1 MKRKWEQER
10 AGTSHAVMDD
20 FDVFL
25 NHRGPDVKATFVAH
39 LEEALRCAGFR
50 PFLDA
55 RSLMKGNPALQ
66 SIDQALDMA
75 NVHVA
80 VVSKRYAESKYCL
93 KELVAMMRSGKPV
106 IPVFYDV
113 EPVDLRW
120 VENGPFAGAFEKHKS
135 RGRTATKLQEW
146 RDALQAL
153 SEVTGFRSADYK
165 RDEALLKRDVV
176 NEVSR
181 LTPSNQPVEVEQ
193 FRVGLKGSV
202 KGCIQILED
211 MGAGPGMLGLV
222 GMGGIGKTTLA
233 REIYN
238 HFVAQRRF
246 KHMTFLEIR
255 RDSSTSNVQVRPTQS
270 MDLRKQLL
278 WDLLSVPDNSSKSNY
293 SSWFQ
298 KLSTL
303 GPVFIAVDDVH
314 KLGQFEELIPFTSAL
329 HPDSRIVV
337 TSRDRGVLNTIAG
350 KSKFNHHV
358 FNVCPLEWKEANV
371 LFNWHA
377 FQAKEAAKG
386 YESVAEDVVRAC
398 SGVPLALKV
407 VGSSLFGM
415 QLDGD
420 LETIWREAV
429 IELRKNRDVM
439 DVLRWS
445 YDSLPES
452 EKHMFLDIT
461 CLFHGKSKE
470 EAFAYW
476 GSCKD
481 CMSCRGVPARHISLR
496 NLINKNLLMSSP
508 DFRRR
513 GVFKVHDLLKELGQE
528 IAVKTKRHFVNC
540 RDAEAIVIKNQGS
553 ENTMGLYL
561 EGSKIQEFEAEN
573 FTSMPN
579 LHYLQLPRGC
589 KVNGDFRSMPG
600 ELRWLRWQ
608 AMPYT
613 HIPTGLNLSLLIKLD
628 FSNSTNLA
636 KLWTKS
642 NNSLESC
649 SNLLHLNL
657 EGCTSITRL
666 PDSMGQSIQVL
677 RLSSCEKLEMLP
689 PSIQHLKG
697 LRYLELRACTSLKAL
712 PDCIG
717 ALSNLEFLDAHG
729 CTSLQALPTSIGLLS
744 SLQELY
750 IEANPGCQISS
761 EDIGIGSA
769 WTRLQDLRLTNCCG
783 LGSRLDYDAMKSLW
797 KLVLED
803 SALTELPESMMGKLT
818 RLQYLDIE
826 CERLQ
831 CLPNSI
837 GDLKMLRTLYLCQ
850 CHNLT
855 RLPKSLGAISSLE
868 CLIIMCCPIRKLPK
882 SLGLLPKLHRL
893 SIRDCKNLQ
902 KLPSSIRF
910 PQSLQEFEFVNCG
923 SREAMGAS
931 STGLQDLLEC
941 GALETLRIQ
950 DSTFTEVVESLGQ
963 SVPLDQ
969 LTVGCERLQCLPN
982 SFGYLKKLRTL
993 ELSGCLHL
1001 TRLPKNLG
1009 AITSLECLIIMCCPI
1024 RKLPKSLG
1032 LLPKLHRLSIRDC
1045 KNLQKLPSSI
1055 RFLQSL
1061 QEFEFVNCGSR
1072 EAMGASS
1079 TGLQDLLKCGAL
1091 ETLRIQDSTFTEVVE
1106 SLGQSVPLD
1115 QLTVGCEK
1123 VKCLPNSFGY
1133 LKKLRT
1139 LELSGCLHLTR
1150 LPKNLGAITS
1160 LKCLIIMCCPI
1171 RKLPRSIGLLSQLL
1185 RLEVIGC
1192 TNLEKLP
1199 TSIRK
1204 LHSLEVF
1211 ELEDCGSIEAMG
1223 ALITLQGLPIWGS
1236 TSITELPAS
1245 LRGIVST
1252 LAVYSNRW
1260 SSVFS
1265 FRARYYDTLQ
1275 VVEQDKSGFLKAC
1288 QDKVSGKI
1296 ALLRG
1301 VN

>member
-1 MKRKWEQER
+1 MKRKREQER

-55 RSLMKGNPALQ
+55 RSLMNGNPALQ

-93 KELVAMMRSGKPV
+93 TELVAMMRSGKPV

-120 VENGPFAGAFEKHKS
+120 VENGPFAEAFEKHKL
-135 RGRTATKLQEW
+135 RGRTETKLQEW

-153 SEVTGFRSADYK
+153 SEITGFRSADYK

-193 FRVGLKGSV
+193 FRVGLDGSLSR
-202 KGCIQILED
+202 CIQMLED

-246 KHMTFLEIR
+246 KHMTFLEIH
-255 RDSSTSNVQVRPTQS
+255 RDSSTSNVEVRPTQS
-270 MDLRKQLL
+270 TELRKQLL

-314 KLGQFEELIPFTSAL
+314 KLGQFEELIPFTSTL
-329 HPDSRIVV
+329 HPESRIVV
-337 TSRDRGVLNTIAG
+337 TSRDRGVLNHVAG
-350 KSKFNHHV
+350 RSKLNHYV
-358 FNVCPLEWKEANV
+358 FDICPLDWDEANV

-377 FQAKEAAKG
+377 FQAKEAVKG
-386 YESVAEDVVRAC
+386 YESVAKDVVRAC

-407 VGSSLFGM
+407 VGSSLFDK

-420 LETIWREAV
+420 KETIWREAV
-429 IELRKNRDVM
+429 LELRKNRDVM
-439 DVLRWS
+439 GVLRWS
-445 YDSLPES
+445 YYSLEER
-452 EKHMFLDIT
+452 EKRMFLDIT
-461 CLFHGKSKE
+461 CLFLGKSGE

-481 CMSCRGVPARHISLR
+481 CMSCGGVRAPHTSLR
-496 NLINKNLLMSSP
+496 NLINKNLVMP
-508 DFRRR
+508 IQDFSLR
-513 GVFKVHDLLKELGQE
+513 GGFKVHDLLKELGQE
-528 IAVKTKRHFVNC
+528 IGMKSKRHFVNG
-540 RDAEAIVIKNQGS
+540 RDAEAIVTKNQGC
-553 ENTMGLYL
+553 ENTMGLNL
-561 EGSKIQEFEAEN
+561 EGSRIQVFEAEN

-589 KVNGDFRSMPG
+589 KINGDLKSISRD
-600 ELRWLRWQ
+600 LRLLQWQ

-613 HIPTGLNLSLLIKLD
+613 RVPAGLNLCHLIELD
-628 FSNSTNLA
+628 FSESTSLA
-636 KLWTKS
+636 ELWTKS
-642 NNSLESC
+642 NKSLENC
-649 SNLLHLNL
+649 SNLRVLNL
-657 EGCTSITRL
+657 ENCKSITRL
-666 PDSMGQSIQVL
+666 PDSMGQSIQSL
-677 RLSSCEKLEMLP
+677 RLAWCEKLEMLP

-697 LRYLELRACTSLKAL
+697 LENLDLDDCRSLKAL

-717 ALSNLEFLDAHG
+717 ALSNLEYLSAHN
-729 CTSLQALPTSIGLLS
+729 CPSLQALPTSIGLLS
-744 SLQELY
+744 SLQTLN
-750 IEANPGCQISS
+750 IGANPGCQISS
-761 EDIGIGSA
+761 EDIGIGSG
-769 WTRLQDLRLTNCCG
+769 WTRLRYLDLRKCCG
-783 LGSRLDYDAMKSLW
+783 LGSRLDYDAMKSLEGL
-797 KLVLED
+797 KLQD
-803 SALTELPESMMGKLT
+803 SALTELPESMGKLI
-818 RLQYLDIE
+818 RLQYLDIQ

-837 GDLKMLRTLYLCQ
+837 GDLKMLQTLELSQ
-850 CHNLT
+850 CHSLT
-855 RLPKSLGAISSLE
+855 RLPKSLGAISSLKE
-868 CLIIMCCPIRKLPK
+868 LEITNCAIRKLPQ
-882 SLGLLPKLHRL
+882 SLGLLSKLQEFR
-893 SIRDCKNLQ
+893 IRDCKNLQ
-902 KLPSSIRF
+902 KLPSTIRF
-910 PQSLQEFEFVNCG
+910 PQSLRVFEFVDYG
-923 SREAMGAS
+923 SRDAVGAA
-931 STGLQDLLEC
+931 STGLQDLLKC
-941 GALETLRIQ
+941 GALERLRIQ
-950 DSTFTEVVESLGQ
+950 DSTFTEVMESLGQ

-969 LTVGCERLQCLPN
+969 LTVGCERVQCLPN

-1009 AITSLECLIIMCCPI
+1009 AMTSLEELGI
-1024 RKLPKSLG
+1024 R
-1032 LLPKLHRLSIRDC
+1032 
-1045 KNLQKLPSSI
+1045 
-1055 RFLQSL
+1055 
-1061 QEFEFVNCGSR
+1061 
-1072 EAMGASS
+1072 
-1079 TGLQDLLKCGAL
+1079 
-1091 ETLRIQDSTFTEVVE
+1091 
-1106 SLGQSVPLD
+1106 
-1115 QLTVGCEK
+1115 
-1123 VKCLPNSFGY
+1123 
-1133 LKKLRT
+1133 
-1139 LELSGCLHLTR
+1139 
-1150 LPKNLGAITS
+1150 
-1160 LKCLIIMCCPI
+1160 CCPI
-1171 RKLPRSIGLLSQLL
+1171 RKLPRSIGLLSQLRWL
-1185 RLEVIGC
+1185 TVTGC
-1192 TNLEKLP
+1192 KNLEKLP

-1204 LHSLEVF
+1204 LHSLKLF
-1211 ELEDCGSIEAMG
+1211 QLEDCGSIEAMG
-1223 ALITLQGLPIWGS
+1223 ALTTLQGLPIWGS

-1245 LRGIVST
+1245 LGIVST

-1260 SSVFS
+1260 SSVSS
-1265 FRARYYDTLQ
+1265 FRARSYDTLQ
-1275 VVEQDKSGFLKAC
+1275 VLEQDKSGFLKALRH
-1288 QDKVSGKI
+1288 KGSGKI

-1301 VN
+1301 VH

>member
-55 RSLMKGNPALQ
+55 RSLMNGNPALQ

-93 KELVAMMRSGKPV
+93 TELVAMMRSGKPV
-106 IPVFYDV
+106 IPVFYGV

-120 VENGPFAGAFEKHKS
+120 VENGPFAEAFEKHKS
-135 RGRTATKLQEW
+135 RGRTETKMQEW

-153 SEVTGFRSADYK
+153 SEITGFRSADYK
-165 RDEALLKRDVV
+165 HDEALLKRDVV

-193 FRVGLKGSV
+193 FRVGLDGSV
-202 KGCIQILED
+202 SRCIQILEE

-246 KHMTFLEIR
+246 KHMTFLEIH
-255 RDSSTSNVQVRPTQS
+255 RDSSTSNAEVRPTQS

-337 TSRDRGVLNTIAG
+337 TSRDRGVLNTVAG
-350 KSKFNHHV
+350 RSKLNHHV
-358 FNVCPLEWKEANV
+358 FDVCPLDWNEANL

-386 YESVAEDVVRAC
+386 YESVAKDVVRAC

-407 VGSSLFGM
+407 VGSSLFDK

-420 LETIWREAV
+420 METIWREALL
-429 IELRKNRDVM
+429 ELRKNRDVM
-439 DVLRWS
+439 GVLRWS
-445 YDSLPES
+445 YDSLEEW

-461 CLFHGKSKE
+461 CLFHGRSKE

-481 CMSCRGVPARHISLR
+481 CLSCGGVPAPHTSLR
-496 NLINKNLLMSSP
+496 NLINKNLVMP
-508 DFRRR
+508 IQDFNLR
-513 GVFKVHDLLKELGQE
+513 GGFKVHDLLKELGQE
-528 IAVKTKRHFVNC
+528 IGMKTKRHFVNGT
-540 RDAEAIVIKNQGS
+540 DAEAIVTKNQGS
-553 ENTMGLYL
+553 ENTMGLNL
-561 EGSKIQEFEAEN
+561 EGSRIQVFEAEN

-589 KVNGDFRSMPG
+589 KINGDLKSISSD
-600 ELRWLRWQ
+600 LRLLQWQ

-613 HIPTGLNLSLLIKLD
+613 RVPAGLNLCHLIELD
-628 FSNSTNLA
+628 FSESTSLA
-636 KLWTKS
+636 ELWTKS
-642 NNSLESC
+642 NKSLESC
-649 SNLLHLNL
+649 SNLRVLNL
-657 EGCTSITRL
+657 NYCTSITRL
-666 PDSMGQSIQVL
+666 PDSMGQSIQDL
-677 RLSSCEKLEMLP
+677 WLESCEKLEMLP
-689 PSIQHLKG
+689 PSIQHLTG
-697 LRYLELRACTSLKAL
+697 LTSLDLNNCESLKAL
-712 PDCIG
+712 PDSIG
-717 ALSNLEFLDAHG
+717 ALSNLKYLSAYG

-744 SLQELY
+744 SLLILF
-750 IEANPGCQISS
+750 IEANI

-769 WTRLQDLRLTNCCG
+769 WTRLLELRLQNCGG
-783 LGSRLDYDAMKSLW
+783 LGSRLDYDAMKSLEE
-797 KLVLED
+797 LTLQDSVL
-803 SALTELPESMMGKLT
+803 TKLPESMGKLI
-818 RLQYLDIE
+818 RLRELDIR

-837 GDLKMLRTLYLCQ
+837 GDLKMLKTLELSQ
-850 CHNLT
+850 CHSLT

-868 CLIIMCCPIRKLPK
+868 RLRITNCAIRKLPK
-882 SLGLLPKLHRL
+882 SLGLLPKLRDFR
-893 SIRDCKNLQ
+893 IRDCKNLQ

-910 PQSLQEFEFVNCG
+910 PQSLRVFEFVDCG

-941 GALETLRIQ
+941 GALETPRGLTIQ
-950 DSTFTEVVESLGQ
+950 SSTFTEVVESLGQ

-969 LTVGCERLQCLPN
+969 LAVSCERVQCLPN
-982 SFGYLKKLRTL
+982 AFGYLKKLRTL

-1009 AITSLECLIIMCCPI
+1009 AITSLE
-1024 RKLPKSLG
+1024 
-1032 LLPKLHRLSIRDC
+1032 
-1045 KNLQKLPSSI
+1045 
-1055 RFLQSL
+1055 
-1061 QEFEFVNCGSR
+1061 E
-1072 EAMGASS
+1072 
-1079 TGLQDLLKCGAL
+1079 
-1091 ETLRIQDSTFTEVVE
+1091 LRI
-1106 SLGQSVPLD
+1106 
-1115 QLTVGCEK
+1115 
-1123 VKCLPNSFGY
+1123 
-1133 LKKLRT
+1133 R
-1139 LELSGCLHLTR
+1139 
-1150 LPKNLGAITS
+1150 
-1160 LKCLIIMCCPI
+1160 CCPI
-1171 RKLPRSIGLLSQLL
+1171 RKLPRSIGLLSQLRGL
-1185 RLEVIGC
+1185 TVTGC
-1192 TNLEKLP
+1192 KNLEKLP

-1204 LHSLEVF
+1204 LHSLRIF

-1223 ALITLQGLPIWGS
+1223 ALTTLQGLPIWGS

-1252 LAVYSNRW
+1252 LTVCSYVSYFYWGRG
-1260 SSVFS
+1260 SS
-1265 FRARYYDTLQ
+1265 YDTLQ
-1275 VVEQDKSGFLKAC
+1275 VLEEDKSGFLKALRH
-1288 QDKVSGKI
+1288 KEIGKI
-1296 ALLRG
+1296 ALLR
-1301 VN
+1301 VLR

>member
-55 RSLMKGNPALQ
+55 WSLMKGNPALQ

-93 KELVAMMRSGKPV
+93 TELVAVMRSGKPV

-120 VENGPFAGAFEKHKS
+120 VENGPFAEAFEKHKS
-135 RGRTATKLQEW
+135 RGRTDSTKLQEW

-153 SEVTGFRSADYK
+153 SEITGFRSADYK

-193 FRVGLKGSV
+193 FRVGLVGSV
-202 KGCIQILED
+202 SRCIQMLED

-246 KHMTFLEIR
+246 KHMTFLEIH
-255 RDSSTSNVQVRPTQS
+255 RDSSTSNVEVRPTQS

-278 WDLLSVPDNSSKSNY
+278 SDLLSVQDSSSKSNY
-293 SSWFQ
+293 ISWFQ

-303 GPVFIAVDDVH
+303 GPVFIAVDDVC

-337 TSRDRGVLNTIAG
+337 TSRDRGVLSSVAG
-350 KSKFNHHV
+350 RSKLNHHV
-358 FNVCPLEWKEANV
+358 FDVCPLDWNEANV

-386 YESVAEDVVRAC
+386 YESVAKDVVRAC

-407 VGSSLFGM
+407 VGSSLFDK
-415 QLDGD
+415 QLEGD

-429 IELRKNRDVM
+429 VELGQNKDVM
-439 DVLRWS
+439 GVLRWS
-445 YDSLPES
+445 YDSLSES

-461 CLFHGKSKE
+461 CLFLGKSGE

-476 GSCKD
+476 RSCKD
-481 CMSCRGVPARHISLR
+481 CMSCGGVRAPYTSLR
-496 NLINKNLLMSSP
+496 NVINKNLVMSIK
-508 DFRRR
+508 DHGLR
-513 GVFKVHDLLKELGQE
+513 GIFKVHDLLKELGQE
-528 IAVKTKRHFVNC
+528 IGMKSKRHFVNG
-540 RDAEAIVIKNQGS
+540 RDAEAIVINNQGS
-553 ENTMGLYL
+553 KNTMGLNL
-561 EGSKIQEFEAEN
+561 VGSQVQEFEAEN

-589 KVNGDFRSMPG
+589 KVNGDFRSMPR
-600 ELRWLRWQ
+600 ELRWLQWQ
-608 AMPYT
+608 GIPYT
-613 HIPTGLNLSLLIKLD
+613 HVPRGLNLSLLTELD
-628 FSNSTNLA
+628 FSKSTSLA
-636 KLWTKS
+636 ELWTKS

-649 SNLLHLNL
+649 SNLRVLNL
-657 EGCTSITRL
+657 EGCKSITRL

-677 RLSSCEKLEMLP
+677 RLRGCKKLEILP

-697 LRYLELRACTSLKAL
+697 LTSLDLFGCTSLKAL
-712 PDCIG
+712 PDSIG
-717 ALSNLEFLDAHG
+717 ALSNLKYLYACD
-729 CTSLQALPTSIGLLS
+729 CTSLQTLPTSIGLLS
-744 SLQELY
+744 SLKSLH
-750 IEANPGCQISS
+750 IGANPGCQISS
-761 EDIGIGSA
+761 EDIGMGSA
-769 WTRLQDLRLTNCCG
+769 WTRLQYLTLRNCCG
-783 LGSRLDYDAMKSLW
+783 LGSRLDYDAMKSLEGL
-797 KLVLED
+797 KLQD
-803 SALTELPESMMGKLT
+803 SALTELPESMGKLI
-818 RLQYLDIE
+818 RLWRLTIQ

-837 GDLKMLRTLYLCQ
+837 GDLKMLETLGLFQ
-850 CHNLT
+850 CHSLT
-855 RLPKSLGAISSLE
+855 RLPKSLGAISSLKWLAISN
-868 CLIIMCCPIRKLPK
+868 CLIRKLPK
-882 SLGLLPKLHRL
+882 SLGLLSKLERFW
-893 SIRDCKNLQ
+893 IRDCKNLQ

-910 PQSLQEFEFVNCG
+910 LQSLREFEFVDCG

-931 STGLQDLLEC
+931 STGLQHLLEC
-941 GALETLRIQ
+941 GALESLRTE

-969 LTVGCERLQCLPN
+969 LTIGCERVQCPPN
-982 SFGYLKKLRTL
+982 SFGFFKMLRTL
-993 ELSGCLHL
+993 GLSGCLHL

-1009 AITSLECLIIMCCPI
+1009 AITSLWKLTI
-1024 RKLPKSLG
+1024 R
-1032 LLPKLHRLSIRDC
+1032 
-1045 KNLQKLPSSI
+1045 
-1055 RFLQSL
+1055 
-1061 QEFEFVNCGSR
+1061 
-1072 EAMGASS
+1072 
-1079 TGLQDLLKCGAL
+1079 
-1091 ETLRIQDSTFTEVVE
+1091 
-1106 SLGQSVPLD
+1106 
-1115 QLTVGCEK
+1115 
-1123 VKCLPNSFGY
+1123 
-1133 LKKLRT
+1133 
-1139 LELSGCLHLTR
+1139 
-1150 LPKNLGAITS
+1150 
-1160 LKCLIIMCCPI
+1160 CCPI
-1171 RKLPRSIGLLSQLL
+1171 RKLPRSIGLLSQLRWL
-1185 RLEVIGC
+1185 RVIGC
-1192 TNLEKLP
+1192 KNLEKLP

-1204 LHSLEVF
+1204 LHSLQYF
-1211 ELEDCGSIEAMG
+1211 ELKDCGCIEAMG
-1223 ALITLQGLPIWGS
+1223 ALTTLQGLPIWGS

-1252 LAVYSNRW
+1252 RLL
-1260 SSVFS
+1260 VFS
-1265 FRARYYDTLQ
+1265 KRWFSGNDFRLRRYGTLQ
-1275 VVEQDKSGFLKAC
+1275 VLEEDKSGFLKAG
-1288 QDKVSGKI
+1288 QHKVSGKI

-1301 VN
+1301 VHN